1 MGISPDVKS
10 TIKDKPT
17 GVEAKPEG
25 KVIAEKGFDDPSQAK
40 ETTILVSKE
49 AVTSE
54 TEATS
59 VKDLVQPSES
69 VKLVVVKAR
78 KLEKQKFGKPD
89 PYVVLT
95 YGAQVEKSKVIKG
108 NLKPEWNLEKVF
120 DVTAKSP
127 KEIIIE
133 VYDKDTVT

>member
-1 MGISPDVKS
+1 MG
-10 TIKDKPT
+10 
-17 GVEAKPEG
+17 
-25 KVIAEKGFDDPSQAK
+25 
-40 ETTILVSKE
+40 E

-59 VKDLVQPSES
+59 VKDFAQPSES

-95 YGAQVEKSKVIKG
+95 YGTQVEKSKVIKG

-127 KEIIIE
+127 KKIISWDE
-133 VYDKDTVT
+133 LLSSSQMFPSFAKDD